1 MVALFGMYEELLANN
16 KELLKKLFN
25 LKTTEGMSIAQH
37 INDFN
42 TITIQSPLVKIEFDD

>member
-1 MVALFGMYEELLANN
+1 MVALSSMYEELLANN

-25 LKTTEGMSIAQH
+25 LRTIEGMSVAQH

-42 TITIQSPLVKIEFDD
+42 AITIQSPLVKIEFDD